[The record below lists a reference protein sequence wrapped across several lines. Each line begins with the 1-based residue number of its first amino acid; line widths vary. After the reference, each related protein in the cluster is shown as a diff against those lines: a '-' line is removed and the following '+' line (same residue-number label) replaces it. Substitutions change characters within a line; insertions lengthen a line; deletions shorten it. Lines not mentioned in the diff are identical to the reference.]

1 MSIVVNGN
9 QIKRVSVGSSR
20 MVSVWEGNNLKFPN
34 GLIRNNG
41 PVNASYERDALAQK
55 CFASSENAQLGSSAY
70 ISASVLP
77 ANYSA
82 LRGFYC
88 YKSGYYSIRYK
99 THLECVT
106 GPGTSFR
113 LQFSSLVYNVYT
125 GLYDEN
131 IEQHESETYTV
142 YYPNSID
149 IDWDG
154 DGIEYLLT
162 AGYWYVISLTSNV
175 RTYLTESNASA
186 SIVYRG

>member
-20 MVSVWEGNNLKFPN
+20 MVSVWEGNSLKFPN

-41 PVNASYERDALAQK
+41 PVSTYYTRNNIRQK
-55 CFASSENAQLGSSAY
+55 CLASLESAQLGSSAY

-88 YKSGYYSIRYK
+88 HKSGYYSIRYK
-99 THLECVT
+99 TT
-106 GPGTSFR
+106 IRSDSGQG
-113 LQFSSLVYNVYT
+113 VYF
-125 GLYDEN
+125 N
-131 IEQHESETYTV
+131 IEFYSLIYNAGIGAYDDDVLQYQSPQYFVST
-142 YYPNSID
+142 PNTIE

-154 DGIEYLLT
+154 DGLSFLLT
-162 AGYWYVISLTSNV
+162 AGTWYTFGNGLLST
-175 RTYLTESNASA
+175 TTEFNTSA
-186 SIVYRG
+186 SIVYLG